1 MIMMVHT
8 SDAMEVYIRI
18 SSEGEASHGPCQRPP
33 ISPNSRKSA
42 DCAQHLHS

>member
-1 MIMMVHT
+1 MMMIYT
-8 SDAMEVYIRI
+8 SDAMEVYIFI
-18 SSEGEASHGPCQRPP
+18 SSDGEASHGSCHRPS